1 MVKFQYMQK
10 QRMGNSKMRKCE
22 KCGSKDL
29 SLEVMFN
36 VETRTY
42 EERIVCDAC
51 HYMTDWAPTGRH

>member
-1 MVKFQYMQK
+1 MQK